1 MEPDQREKIL
11 DEVNKNR
18 RGFLKTLLGAS
29 FTAPLIASFS
39 VGTLLTNTANAS
51 PPGTPVFDNQL
62 LLELWF
68 RSSDSGITP

>member
-1 MEPDQREKIL
+1 MQEPDQREKIL

-51 PPGTPVFDNQL
+51 TPTFDNQL